1 MTYKRDLIIMK
12 LYNNTQS
19 RGMTLFPLL
28 KELGIEEQIDQIQIA
43 YEDMH
48 KADYLKINPMGKVP
62 CLVDQGIV
70 ISETAAIFTYLAD
83 KYIEKGLAPALD
95 DPKRGAYLKWMFFC
109 HGPLTEYMDLRSLE
123 VSNERIEQ
131 KKRGLAFGDQE
142 TLFAF
147 LKQGMQQA
155 NPYLLGEK
163 ISAADLYL
171 GYWLVFA
178 IAFKILPY
186 LDEFKPFLELIKQR
200 DSMKDVVWFQKLNS

>member
-1 MTYKRDLIIMK
+1 MK
-12 LYNNTQS
+12 LYNNAQS

>member
-1 MTYKRDLIIMK
+1 MMK
-12 LYNNTQS
+12 LYNNAQS

-28 KELGIEEQIDQIQIA
+28 KELGIAEQIDQIQIA

-48 KADYLKINPMGKVP
+48 KADYLNINPMGKVP

-142 TLFAF
+142 TLFTF

-186 LDEFKPFLELIKQR
+186 LDEFKPFLELIEQR

>member
-1 MTYKRDLIIMK
+1 MK
-12 LYNNTQS
+12 LYNNAQS

-48 KADYLKINPMGKVP
+48 NADYLNINPMGKVP

-131 KKRGLAFGDQE
+131 KKRGLVFGEKE

-186 LDEFKPFLELIKQR
+186 LDEFKPFLEFIKQR

>member
-1 MTYKRDLIIMK
+1 MMK
-12 LYNNTQS
+12 LYNNAQS

-28 KELGIEEQIDQIQIA
+28 KELEIEEQIDQIQIA

-48 KADYLKINPMGKVP
+48 KADYLNINPVGKVP

-200 DSMKDVVWFQKLNS
+200 DSMKDVIWFQKLNS

>member
-1 MTYKRDLIIMK
+1 MMK
-12 LYNNTQS
+12 LYNNAQS

-28 KELGIEEQIDQIQIA
+28 KKLGIEDKIDQIQIA

-48 KADYLKINPMGKVP
+48 NADYLNINPMGKVP

-131 KKRGLAFGDQE
+131 KKRGLVFGEKE

-200 DSMKDVVWFQKLNS
+200 DSMKDVIWFQKLNR

>member
-1 MTYKRDLIIMK
+1 MK
-12 LYNNTQS
+12 LYNNAQS

-186 LDEFKPFLELIKQR
+186 LDEFKPFLELIEQR
-200 DSMKDVVWFQKLNS
+200 DSMKDVVWFQKLNG

>member
-1 MTYKRDLIIMK
+1 MK
-12 LYNNTQS
+12 LYNNAQS
-19 RGMTLFPLL
+19 RGMTLFLL
-28 KELGIEEQIDQIQIA
+28 FKELGIEEQIDQIQIA

-48 KADYLKINPMGKVP
+48 KADYLNINPMGKVP

-200 DSMKDVVWFQKLNS
+200 DSMKGVVWFQKLNS

>member
-1 MTYKRDLIIMK
+1 MK
-12 LYNNTQS
+12 LYNNAQS

-28 KELGIEEQIDQIQIA
+28 KELGIEDKIDQIQIA
-43 YEDMH
+43 YDDMH
-48 KADYLKINPMGKVP
+48 KADYLNINPMGKVP

-123 VSNERIEQ
+123 VSNERIKQ

-200 DSMKDVVWFQKLNS
+200 DSMKDVVWFQKLNG

>member
-1 MTYKRDLIIMK
+1 MMK
-12 LYNNTQS
+12 LYNNAQS

-28 KELGIEEQIDQIQIA
+28 KELGIAEQIDQIQIA

-48 KADYLKINPMGKVP
+48 KADYLNINPMGKVP

-155 NPYLLGEK
+155 NPYLLGGK

-200 DSMKDVVWFQKLNS
+200 DSMKDVIWFQKLNG

>member
-1 MTYKRDLIIMK
+1 MMK
-12 LYNNTQS
+12 LYNNAQS

-28 KELGIEEQIDQIQIA
+28 KELGIEDKIDQIQIA
-43 YEDMH
+43 YDDMH
-48 KADYLKINPMGKVP
+48 KADYLNINPMGKVP

-155 NPYLLGEK
+155 NPYLLGGK

-200 DSMKDVVWFQKLNS
+200 DSMKDVIWFQKLNG

>member
-1 MTYKRDLIIMK
+1 MMK
-12 LYNNTQS
+12 LYNNAQS

-48 KADYLKINPMGKVP
+48 KADYLNINPMGKVP

-186 LDEFKPFLELIKQR
+186 LDEFKPFLELIEQR
-200 DSMKDVVWFQKLNS
+200 DSMKDVIWFQKLNG

>member
-1 MTYKRDLIIMK
+1 MMK
-12 LYNNTQS
+12 LYNNAQS
-19 RGMTLFPLL
+19 RGMILFPLL
-28 KELGIEEQIDQIQIA
+28 KELGIEDKIDQIQIA
-43 YEDMH
+43 YDDMH
-48 KADYLKINPMGKVP
+48 KADYLNINPMGKVP

-123 VSNERIEQ
+123 VSNKRIEQ

-200 DSMKDVVWFQKLNS
+200 DSMKDVIWFQKLNG

>member
-1 MTYKRDLIIMK
+1 MMK
-12 LYNNTQS
+12 LYNNAQS

-200 DSMKDVVWFQKLNS
+200 DSMKDVIWFQKLNG

>member
-1 MTYKRDLIIMK
+1 MMK
-12 LYNNTQS
+12 LYNNAQS

-28 KELGIEEQIDQIQIA
+28 KELGIAEQIDQIQIA

-48 KADYLKINPMGKVP
+48 KADYLNINPMGKVP

-131 KKRGLAFGDQE
+131 KKRGLVFGEKE

-200 DSMKDVVWFQKLNS
+200 DSMKDVIWFQKLNG

>member
-1 MTYKRDLIIMK
+1 MMK
-12 LYNNTQS
+12 LYNNAQS

-28 KELGIEEQIDQIQIA
+28 KELGIEDKIDQIQIA
-43 YEDMH
+43 YDDMH
-48 KADYLKINPMGKVP
+48 KADYLNINPMGKVP

-123 VSNERIEQ
+123 VSNERIKQ

-142 TLFAF
+142 TLVAF

-200 DSMKDVVWFQKLNS
+200 DSMKDVIWFQKLNG

>member
-1 MTYKRDLIIMK
+1 MMK
-12 LYNNTQS
+12 LYNNAQS

-28 KELGIEEQIDQIQIA
+28 KELGIEDQIDQIQIA

-95 DPKRGAYLKWMFFC
+95 DPKRGAYLRWMFFC
-109 HGPLTEYMDLRSLE
+109 HGPLTEYMDFKSFHI
-123 VSNERIEQ
+123 SNEQIEA
-131 KKRGLAFGDQE
+131 KRSSLTFGNEDSVF
-142 TLFAF
+142 LF
-147 LKQGMQQA
+147 LKNGMQQA

-171 GYWLVFA
+171 AYWLVFA

-186 LDEFKPFLELIKQR
+186 LDEFKPFIELIEQR
-200 DSMKDVVWFQKLNS
+200 DSMKGVIWFQKLNS

>member
-1 MTYKRDLIIMK
+1 MK

>member
-1 MTYKRDLIIMK
+1 MMK

>member
-1 MTYKRDLIIMK
+1 MMK
-12 LYNNTQS
+12 LYNNAQS

-48 KADYLKINPMGKVP
+48 KADYLNINPMGKVP

-200 DSMKDVVWFQKLNS
+200 DSMKDVIWFQKLNR

>member
-1 MTYKRDLIIMK
+1 MK
-12 LYNNTQS
+12 LYNNAQS

-28 KELGIEEQIDQIQIA
+28 KELGIEDKIDQIQIA

-48 KADYLKINPMGKVP
+48 NADYLNINPMGKVP

-123 VSNERIEQ
+123 VSNERIKQ

-186 LDEFKPFLELIKQR
+186 LDEFKPFLELIKKR
-200 DSMKDVVWFQKLNS
+200 DSMKDVVWFQKLNG

>member
-1 MTYKRDLIIMK
+1 MK
-12 LYNNTQS
+12 LYNNAQS
-19 RGMTLFPLL
+19 RSMTLFPLL
-28 KELGIEEQIDQIQIA
+28 KELGIEDKIDQIQIA

-48 KADYLKINPMGKVP
+48 KADYLNINPMGKVP

-131 KKRGLAFGDQE
+131 KKRGLVFGEKE

-200 DSMKDVVWFQKLNS
+200 DSMKDVIWFQKLNG

>member
-1 MTYKRDLIIMK
+1 MMK
-12 LYNNTQS
+12 LYNNAQS

-48 KADYLKINPMGKVP
+48 KADYLNINPMGKVP
-62 CLVDQGIV
+62 CLVDQGVV

-178 IAFKILPY
+178 IACKILPY

-200 DSMKDVVWFQKLNS
+200 DSMKDVIWFQKLNG

>member
-1 MTYKRDLIIMK
+1 MMK
-12 LYNNTQS
+12 LYNNAQS

-48 KADYLKINPMGKVP
+48 KADYLNINPMGKVP

-109 HGPLTEYMDLRSLE
+109 HGPLTEYMDFKSFDI
-123 VSNERIEQ
+123 SNEQIEA
-131 KKRGLAFGDQE
+131 KRSSLSFGNE
-142 TLFAF
+142 ESVFAF
-147 LKQGMQQA
+147 LKNGIKEA

-171 GYWLVFA
+171 AYWLVFA

-186 LDEFKPFLELIKQR
+186 LDEFKPFLELIEQR
-200 DSMKDVVWFQKLNS
+200 DSMKDVIWFQKLKS

>member
-1 MTYKRDLIIMK
+1 MK
-12 LYNNTQS
+12 LYNNAQS

-28 KELGIEEQIDQIQIA
+28 KKLGIEDKIDQIQIA

-48 KADYLKINPMGKVP
+48 KADYLNINPMGKVP

-200 DSMKDVVWFQKLNS
+200 DSMKDVVWFQKLNG

>member
-1 MTYKRDLIIMK
+1 MMK
-12 LYNNTQS
+12 LYNNAQS

-28 KELGIEEQIDQIQIA
+28 KELGIAEQIDQIQIA

-48 KADYLKINPMGKVP
+48 KADYLNINPMGKVP

-123 VSNERIEQ
+123 VSDERIEQ

-186 LDEFKPFLELIKQR
+186 LDEFKPFLELIQQR
-200 DSMKDVVWFQKLNS
+200 DSMKDVIWFQKLNG